1 MRISDWSS
9 DVCSSD
15 LVAVIG
21 AGGIGFDVSEF
32 LVEAGHSPTLD
43 LAMWNREWGVADPAT
58 AVGGLS
64 KPEIAPPARQVTLLQ
79 RKAESLGKRLGKTT
93 GWIHRTTLKKKQVEM
108 IGGVNYEAIDERG
121 DRKSTRL

>member
-1 MRISDWSS
+1 MRISDGSS

-15 LVAVIG
+15 LPRDPNIPVQAEQEQTGKVVNYVDVLLHDKPVGPRVAVIG

-64 KPEIAPPARQVTLLQ
+64 KPEIAPPDRQ
-79 RKAESLGKRLGKTT
+79 
-93 GWIHRTTLKKKQVEM
+93 
-108 IGGVNYEAIDERG
+108 IGRASCGERG
-121 DRKSTRL
+121 VQDG

>member
-1 MRISDWSS
+1 
-9 DVCSSD
+9 
-15 LVAVIG
+15 
-21 AGGIGFDVSEF
+21 
-32 LVEAGHSPTLD
+32 
-43 LAMWNREWGVADPAT
+43 MWNREWGVADPAT

-108 IGGVNYEAIDERG
+108 IGGVNYEAIEERG
-121 DRKSTRL
+121 LLISYGDKTGRTSSRDRVGQDG